1 MTNAKKMNGTRL
13 YILGL
18 TLVLMGM
25 VGCAHTI
32 KQTKSF
38 SDIGIK
44 YSEAMSELLDVTT
57 EAVIDR
63 SSEDLLYLQKLTS
76 YDDKK
81 IEKEKLKQFI
91 EDQDD
96 STLDLIKTLG
106 RFRVYVRMLNNYF
119 VNLLALADADSSEL
133 ASNVVTDLSDSIN
146 KANESI
152 RISEKIVIS
161 ESQKKTLSGLGG
173 IIFKGYLSMKLQE
186 ALKRDAPIIG
196 EQLILHEELL
206 KKLTSILEARYG
218 DRYVLERKRK
228 VLNPYINKEIK
239 EIEEWKESRKK
250 LLKSYFYDQSVER
263 AKSMAQKMRHV
274 WKDLIAGNTNSD
286 EIRALFGEINELISF
301 LEQLE

>member
-1 MTNAKKMNGTRL
+1 MTNVRKMNGIRL

-76 YDDKK
+76 FDDKK

-96 STLDLIKTLG
+96 SILDLIKTLG

-161 ESQKKTLSGLGG
+161 ESQKKTLSGLSG
-173 IIFKGYLSMKLQE
+173 IIFKGIK
-186 ALKRDAPIIG
+186 
-196 EQLILHEELL
+196 ILC
-206 KKLTSILEARYG
+206 
-218 DRYVLERKRK
+218 
-228 VLNPYINKEIK
+228 
-239 EIEEWKESRKK
+239 
-250 LLKSYFYDQSVER
+250 
-263 AKSMAQKMRHV
+263 
-274 WKDLIAGNTNSD
+274 
-286 EIRALFGEINELISF
+286 
-301 LEQLE
+301 